1 MNFTIK
7 SPFNNIAF
15 FTEND
20 FEGYVPRDHA
30 NMRTEFSWMVALS
43 AYHYKLGPYPKKK
56 FDLGIVITS
65 KTKPELTDIKELKK
79 YCNKVA
85 IMQEGPFWYFQD
97 YNMQHQVNYYN
108 NLALA
113 DIIFCHNEV
122 DKFYFKGLLQ
132 NKPVFKLQSLMI
144 EDAVVDS
151 CPPEQRSGV
160 MIGGNF
166 VSWYGGFDS
175 WRLAKYFTDDIHMP
189 SMGRHQKGEEQIGI
203 KKIPF
208 KIWSDFIK
216 ELSKRK
222 LGIHMMRTH
231 AAGTFALNCSYLGI
245 PCIGYKGLDT
255 QSILHPDLSFDDGD
269 LYRANKALNRL
280 WNDFDFYNHC
290 VKVTKENYQKHYT
303 EKSFLK
309 NFSKSIIIWKDAI
322 NGKS

>member
-1 MNFTIK
+1 MNSTIK
-7 SPFNNIAF
+7 SPFNKIAF

-20 FEGYVPRDHA
+20 FEGYVPRNHV
-30 NMRTEFSWMVALS
+30 NMRTEFAWMVALN
-43 AYHYKLGPYPKKK
+43 AYHHKLGTYPKEK

-79 YCNKVA
+79 HCDQVA

-97 YNMQHQVNYYN
+97 YDMQHQVNYYN

-113 DIIFCHNEV
+113 DIVFCHNEV

-144 EDAVVDS
+144 EDAVVDV

-175 WRLAKYFTDDIHMP
+175 WRLAKYFTDDIYMP
-189 SMGRHQKGEEQIGI
+189 SMGRHQKGEEGIGI

-208 KIWSDFIK
+208 TLWSGFIK

-255 QSILHPDLSFDDGD
+255 QSTLHPDLSFDDGD
-269 LYRANKALNRL
+269 LYRASRSLNRL
-280 WNDFDFYNHC
+280 WNDVDFYNHC
-290 VKVTKENYQKHYT
+290 ANVTKENYQKHYT
-303 EKSFLK
+303 EEWFLK
-309 NFSKSIIIWKDAI
+309 NFNTSTRIWKDII